1 MPPLDPASLRSLLD
15 QQRPATVLNLLGDV
29 VPPELAV
36 YKGEALIALD
46 RDKEA
51 HDYLDPIVPQLRDD
65 DFARAERLWA
75 EILLRQGW
83 MDGAILSA
91 EGASRAAQSP
101 DLRAEAVAWSAVGY
115 ARKKCWNPA
124 EAALREAQQ
133 IAPGNPLVLLATA
146 RVKLEMDQRLEAR
159 AVYDQMAQLDSVWA
173 RSNGEWGRAHVAF
186 LLGAFDEARAHA
198 EAALKFSDEMV
209 GPLFV
214 LGQVAMATDDAP
226 GFQRAIAEME
236 RRSPQAAVLKWWKE
250 EWGHL
255 QKRLAAG
262 PSARRKRLHAF
273 PTTLQQRDHCG
284 PCAIELVLRYWQGG
298 LDLTNEQ
305 IAQVVKFPGGGSPTY
320 KMREFF
326 HLVGFDTVRCL
337 APVDKLKALIDA
349 GYPAIVQ
356 EEYSDSSHVA
366 VAIGYDDGLGTIEL
380 QDPMTHRIT
389 ALPVGELNRLRQTY
403 LDSAIV
409 AFPRGR
415 GHDTA
420 LARMGL
426 FDEAAVV
433 WTDQAGLALDENRP
447 LAAAELMGRATAK
460 LPAHRL
466 SWIIGLHAES
476 DLWAA
481 ARHASQIPFKGI
493 PATPTPLAAKLISN
507 TGQDSATA
515 RERYYSVLARAK
527 ELHPD
532 TEFVYQF
539 EGQGA
544 LVDGDVPRALA
555 AFQRATEIDADDG
568 RNFASLAE
576 CYYALRDLDKATQAA
591 WDALNRY
598 PSLAAAN
605 AWVSRCLTY
614 RRQRNAL
621 HYARAAVDLAPNW
634 WLPHQA
640 LAEALI
646 AAEDYA
652 AARRDLDAALAL
664 RPDQPE
670 ARVWRGILTSYEGN
684 TVAAAIELETALAA
698 PQSLNTITA
707 YDARRELC
715 RILFGSSLY
724 DDAVEQIKLL
734 LVLTPDDP
742 WAIQFL
748 AAARSQ
754 SLIRGGRAGDPAAI
768 EEVQRLYDRGLAANK
783 GTTWIVRDYLDAL
796 WALAGPE
803 LTLETAARLRS
814 AYPDNGSLIF
824 VHAQGLTRAGQPEP
838 AARAMVEAFSRA
850 GGMQNADELYDAVY
864 AIVEGLGLEAGER
877 AVLEA
882 PAPEGGAP
890 MAERQRALGLI
901 LALYPKERGDRAREL
916 LGAALA
922 ANPDDSYATLRLGD
936 VTQTDTDRE
945 ALYRRALLLAPRWA
959 YARAHLAEFL
969 LGAGRAAEGLE
980 FTEGHENDSFDVRVA
995 HGRARL
1001 DTGHCDEAIPVFEQA
1016 LSWSSQ
1022 PTSSLYY
1029 WKWAAQEACGLHA
1042 AALATAQQA
1051 MPLFPNNLL
1060 WHVRQ
1065 AISLR
1070 HLGRLDE
1077 AEQAIAQG
1085 KAKGLG
1091 EEHILEAEYETA
1103 WARKDWSAALSAVE
1117 KLIRVTGEKAGDEQ
1131 LGYWENKRLRLLLAL
1146 KRGAEAR
1153 KFVFGEKLNAD
1164 GWGKAAWTA
1173 MMAHEWSL
1181 CAEFAERTLALDA
1194 QNFRGLFMRAE
1205 ALSGLDRE
1213 AEAVAAY
1220 HQLREA
1226 HPNEHNAY
1234 EKLGLLVA
1242 LDGKTDE
1249 ALALA
1254 ERAVALGPFCPFSW
1268 ATRGYAHFAR
1278 GQRAEALAD
1287 LQTAWGRADTERRRQ
1302 SNEYWWLLAALQGQT
1317 ELAEDRKRK
1326 AMEEATNSTGRRQ
1339 IAQIEALLSK

>member
-1 MPPLDPASLRSLLD
+1 MPPLDPAPLRSLLD
-15 QQRPATVLNLLGDV
+15 QQRPATVLNLLGEA

-36 YKGEALIALD
+36 YKAEALMALD

-51 HDYLDPIVPQLRDD
+51 HDYLDPIVPQLRED
-65 DFARAERLWA
+65 DFARAERVWA

-83 MDGAILSA
+83 LDGAILSA
-91 EGASRAAQSP
+91 EGAARAAQSP
-101 DLRAEAVAWSAVGY
+101 DLRAEATAWSAVGY
-115 ARKKCWNPA
+115 ARKHCWNPA
-124 EAALREAQQ
+124 DSALREARQ

-146 RVKLEMDQRLEAR
+146 RVRLEMDQRLEAR

-173 RSNGEWGRAHVAF
+173 RSNADWGCAHVAF
-186 LLGAFDEARAHA
+186 LLGAFDEARARA
-198 EAALKFSDEMV
+198 ESALQYSDEIV

-226 GFQRAIAEME
+226 SFQRAIAEME
-236 RRSPQAAVLKWWKE
+236 RRSPQAGALKWWKE
-250 EWGHL
+250 ELERL
-255 QKRLAAG
+255 QQRLAAD
-262 PSARRKRLHAF
+262 PNARRKRLHAF
-273 PTTLQQRDHCG
+273 PTTLQRRDHCG
-284 PCAIELVLRYWQGG
+284 PCTIELVLRYWQGG
-298 LDLTNEQ
+298 LELTNEQ

-337 APVDKLKALIDA
+337 APVDTLKALIDA

-366 VAIGYDDGLGTIEL
+366 VVIGYDDGMGAIEL

-389 ALPVGELNRLRQTY
+389 ALPVEELNRLRRMY

-409 AFPRGR
+409 AFPRGK
-415 GHDTA
+415 GHDDA
-420 LARMGL
+420 LARLGL
-426 FDEAAVV
+426 FDEAAIV

-447 LAAAELMGRATAK
+447 QAAAELMARATAK

-466 SWIIGLHAES
+466 SWILWLHAES
-476 DLWAA
+476 DLWAS
-481 ARHASQIPFKGI
+481 ARRTG
-493 PATPTPLAAKLISN
+493 PALPTPLAAKLIGSA
-507 TGQDSATA
+507 GQDSASA
-515 RERYYSVLARAK
+515 RGRYYSVLARAK
-527 ELHPD
+527 ELNPD
-532 TEFVYQF
+532 AEFVHQF

-555 AFQRATEIDADDG
+555 AYRRATEIDPDDG

-576 CYYALRDLDKATQAA
+576 CYFALRDLDKATQAA

-614 RRQRNAL
+614 RRQRNAM

-652 AARRDLDAALAL
+652 AARRELDTALAL
-664 RPDQPE
+664 WPDQPE

-684 TVAAAIELETALAA
+684 RVVAAIELETALAA

-715 RILFGSSLY
+715 RILFGSNLY
-724 DDAVEQIKLL
+724 DDAVEQVKLL
-734 LVLTPDDP
+734 LALTPDDP

-754 SLIRGGRAGDPAAI
+754 SLIRAGRAGDAEAVA
-768 EEVQRLYDRGLAANK
+768 EVRQRYDRGVEVNHGA
-783 GTTWIVRDYLDAL
+783 TWIVRDYLDAL

-803 LTLETAARLRS
+803 LALETAARIQS

-824 VHAQGLTRAGQPEP
+824 VHAQYLSRAGQSEP
-838 AARAMVEAFSRA
+838 AARAMLEALSRA
-850 GGMQNADELYDAVY
+850 DGLQNADELYDAVY
-864 AIVEGLGLEAGER
+864 AIVEGLGPEAGER
-877 AVLEA
+877 AALDAHV
-882 PAPEGGAP
+882 PDRGAP

-916 LGAALA
+916 LNAALA
-922 ANPDDSYATLRLGD
+922 TNPDDSYATLRLGD
-936 VTQTDTDRE
+936 VSQTDADRE

-959 YARAHLAEFL
+959 FARAHLAEFL
-969 LGAGRAAEGLE
+969 LEAGRAAEALE
-980 FTEGHENDSFDVRVA
+980 FTEGHENDSFDVLAA
-995 HGRARL
+995 HGRALL

-1016 LSWSSQ
+1016 VSGPSQ
-1022 PTSSLYY
+1022 PTSSLHY
-1029 WKWAAQEACGLHA
+1029 WKWAAQEDCGQHE
-1042 AALATAQQA
+1042 AALATAQA
-1051 MPLFPNNLL
+1051 ATPLFPKNLL
-1060 WHVRQ
+1060 WHLRA

-1070 HLGRLDE
+1070 HLGKLDE
-1077 AEQAIAQG
+1077 AERVIEAG

-1091 EEHILEAEYETA
+1091 QEHILEAEYETA

-1117 KLIRVTGEKAGDEQ
+1117 RLIRVTGEKAGDEQ

-1146 KRGAEAR
+1146 KRVDDAR
-1153 KFVFGEKLNAD
+1153 RFVLGEKLNAD
-1164 GWGKAAWTA
+1164 GWGRAAWTA
-1173 MMAHEWSL
+1173 MMAEEWTL
-1181 CAEFAERTLALDA
+1181 CGEFAEKALALDP
-1194 QNFRGLFMRAE
+1194 QHFKGLFTRAE
-1205 ALSGLDRE
+1205 ALRGMDRE
-1213 AEAVAAY
+1213 AEALAAY
-1220 HQLREA
+1220 HKLREA

-1234 EKLGLLVA
+1234 EKLGLLLA
-1242 LDGKTDE
+1242 LDGKTGE
-1249 ALALA
+1249 ALELA

-1268 ATRGYAHFAR
+1268 ATRGYVHFVR
-1278 GQRAEALAD
+1278 GDRALALAD

-1302 SNEYWWLLAALQGQT
+1302 ANEYWWLLAALQNQT

-1326 AMEEATNSTGRRQ
+1326 AVEEATNSTGRRQ
-1339 IAQIEALLSK
+1339 IEQIEALLSQ

>member
-1 MPPLDPASLRSLLD
+1 
-15 QQRPATVLNLLGDV
+15 
-29 VPPELAV
+29 
-36 YKGEALIALD
+36 
-46 RDKEA
+46 
-51 HDYLDPIVPQLRDD
+51 
-65 DFARAERLWA
+65 
-75 EILLRQGW
+75 LRQGW
-83 MDGAILSA
+83 LDGAILSA
-91 EGASRAAQSP
+91 EGAARAAQSS

-124 EAALREAQQ
+124 ESALREAQQ

-159 AVYDQMAQLDSVWA
+159 AVYEQMAQLDSVWA
-173 RSNGEWGRAHVAF
+173 RSNADWGRAHVAF
-186 LLGAFDEARAHA
+186 LLGAFDEARGHA
-198 EAALKFSDEMV
+198 ESALQYSDEIV
-209 GPLFV
+209 SPLFV
-214 LGQVAMATDDAP
+214 IGQVAMATDDAP

-236 RRSPQAAVLKWWKE
+236 RRSPQAGVLKWWKE
-250 EWGHL
+250 EWERL

-262 PSARRKRLHAF
+262 PNARRKRLHAF
-273 PTTLQQRDHCG
+273 PTTLQRRDHCG
-284 PCAIELVLRYWQGG
+284 PCTIELVLRYWQGG

-337 APVDKLKALIDA
+337 APVDRLKTLIDA

-366 VAIGYDDGLGTIEL
+366 VVIGYDEGLGTIEL

-389 ALPVGELNRLRQTY
+389 ALPVEELNGLRRTY

-409 AFPRGR
+409 AFPRGK
-415 GHDTA
+415 GHDAA

-447 LAAAELMGRATAK
+447 QAAAELMARAAAK

-466 SWIIGLHAES
+466 SWIMWLHAES
-476 DLWAA
+476 DLWASARRA
-481 ARHASQIPFKGI
+481 AQIPFRGI

-507 TGQDSATA
+507 TGQDSAAA
-515 RERYYSVLARAK
+515 RTRYYSVLARAK

-532 TEFVYQF
+532 AEFVYQF

-544 LVDGDVPRALA
+544 LVDGDVPRALV
-555 AFQRATEIDADDG
+555 AFQRASEIDPDDG

-652 AARRDLDAALAL
+652 AARRELDAALAL
-664 RPDQPE
+664 WLDQPE

-715 RILFGSSLY
+715 RILFGSNLY
-724 DDAVEQIKLL
+724 GDAVEQIKPLL
-734 LVLTPDDP
+734 ALTPDDP

-754 SLIRGGRAGDPAAI
+754 ALIRAVRAGDPAAV
-768 EEVQRLYDRGLAANK
+768 EEVRRLYDRGVEANK
-783 GTTWIVRDYLDAL
+783 GATWIVRDYLDAL

-803 LTLETAARLRS
+803 LTLETAARIRS
-814 AYPDNGSLIF
+814 TYPDNGSLIF
-824 VHAQGLTRAGQPEP
+824 VHAQCLARAGQPEP
-838 AARAMVEAFSRA
+838 AARAMLEALSRA
-850 GGMQNADELYDAVY
+850 DSLQNADELYDAVY
-864 AIVEGLGLEAGER
+864 AVIEGLGPEAGEK
-877 AVLEA
+877 AILAA
-882 PAPEGGAP
+882 PLPAGSTP
-890 MAERQRALGLI
+890 MAERQRALGLT
-901 LALYPKERGDRAREL
+901 LALYPKERSDRAREL
-916 LGAALA
+916 LSAALA

-936 VTQTDTDRE
+936 VSQTDADRE

-959 YARAHLAEFL
+959 FARAHLAEFL
-969 LGAGRAAEGLE
+969 LEAGRAAEALE
-980 FTEGHENDSFDVRVA
+980 FTEGHENDSFDVLAA
-995 HGRARL
+995 HGRALL

-1016 LSWSSQ
+1016 LSGSRQ

-1029 WKWAAQEACGLHA
+1029 WKWAAQEDCGLHE
-1042 AALATAQQA
+1042 AALATAQA
-1051 MPLFPNNLL
+1051 ATPLFPKNLL
-1060 WHVRQ
+1060 WHVRA

-1070 HLGRLDE
+1070 HLGKLDE
-1077 AEQAIAQG
+1077 AERVIEAG

-1091 EEHILEAEYETA
+1091 QEHILEAEYETA

-1117 KLIRVTGEKAGDEQ
+1117 KLISLTGEIAGDEQ

-1146 KRGAEAR
+1146 KRVDDAR
-1153 KFVFGEKLNAD
+1153 RFILGEKLNAD
-1164 GWGKAAWTA
+1164 GWGKAAWTT
-1173 MMAHEWSL
+1173 MMAEEWTL
-1181 CAEFAERTLALDA
+1181 CGEFAENALALDP
-1194 QNFRGLFMRAE
+1194 QHFKGLFTRAE
-1205 ALSGLDRE
+1205 ALRGRDRE

-1220 HQLREA
+1220 HRLREA

-1234 EKLGLLVA
+1234 EKLGLLLA
-1242 LDGKTDE
+1242 LDGKTGE
-1249 ALALA
+1249 ALELA

-1268 ATRGYAHFAR
+1268 ATRGYVHFVR
-1278 GQRAEALAD
+1278 GDRAPALAD

-1302 SNEYWWLLAALQGQT
+1302 ANEYWWLLAALQGQT
-1317 ELAEDRKRK
+1317 ELAEDRRRK
-1326 AMEEATNSTGRRQ
+1326 AIEEATTSAGRRQ
-1339 IAQIEALLSK
+1339 IGQMEGLFSR